1 LPDTLAIVRIGVQ
14 RDHSGNYV
22 RKPINVRLARYSHMH
37 PVDVDPP
44 EDEPQRQIKRD
55 QVVN

>member
-44 EDEPQRQIKRD
+44 EDEP
-55 QVVN
+55 